1 MNVNIEIKDD
11 VLNTEYKYTL
21 QSLVRAVSD
30 VFAVSKD
37 DLLSQNR
44 MAYIVTPRHVLYYM
58 AYINTAHSTNTLGRE
73 VGRDHTT
80 ILYAV
85 DKIRGQM
92 LKNKALK
99 TKITEIHLLA
109 ERYEDERQN
118 HLGKLREEVE
128 EMVYRINQ
136 EKLNGLRTT

>member
-11 VLNTEYKYTL
+11 IVNTDYKYTL

-58 AYINTAHSTNTLGRE
+58 AYVNTAHSTNTLSRE
-73 VGRDHTT
+73 VGCDHTT

-99 TKITEIHLLA
+99 TRIAEIHLLA
-109 ERYEDERQN
+109 ES
-118 HLGKLREEVE
+118 
-128 EMVYRINQ
+128 
-136 EKLNGLRTT
+136 